1 MMDLQS
7 LWFILIAVLFIGYF
21 FLEGFDFGVG
31 MLLPI
36 LGRNDTE
43 KRVILNSIGPF
54 WDANEVW
61 IITAAGAMFA
71 AFPDWYAT
79 LFSGFYL
86 PMFLILVGLIVR
98 IAGIEFRGKVHS
110 PAKRDLCDL
119 MIFLG
124 SFLPAFMWGLIIT
137 NIVRGLPIDAS
148 KNMVGGLDVIFH
160 PYALLGGLVAVVV
173 FILHGA
179 LFLSLRTTDPL
190 RLRAHKAAERF
201 WLPAGL
207 LLAVFAW
214 LGRSQTHL
222 FDGMGLVPGTL
233 PLLAI
238 LCFLFI
244 PIALRIKND
253 ALAFISG
260 SAMILFAT
268 VVAFE
273 GLYPNVMPSTLGE
286 ALSLTIRNA
295 SSSDYT
301 LKVMT
306 VVALT
311 LLPFVLGYQIYTYWV
326 FRKRVTPQ
334 TLDGGY

>member
-1 MMDLQS
+1 MDLQT
-7 LWFILIAVLFIGYF
+7 LWFVLIAVLFTGYF
-21 FLEGFDFGVG
+21 LLEGFDFGVG

-36 LGRNDTE
+36 LGKNDTE
-43 KRVILNSIGPF
+43 KRVILNTIGPF

-86 PMFLILVGLIVR
+86 PMFLILVGLIAR

-110 PAKRDLCDL
+110 AAKRNLCDGL
-119 MIFLG
+119 IFAG

-148 KNMVGGLDVIFH
+148 KTMVGGLDVIFH

-190 RLRAHKAAERF
+190 RLRAHRTAERF
-201 WLPAGL
+201 WFPAGML
-207 LLAVFAW
+207 LLIFSW

-222 FDGMGLVPGTL
+222 FEGMGLVPGTL
-233 PLLAI
+233 PLLAM
-238 LCFLFI
+238 LSFLFI

-253 ALAFISG
+253 QLAFISG
-260 SAMILFAT
+260 SATILFAT

-273 GLYPNVMPSTLGE
+273 GLFPEIMPSTLGKD
-286 ALSLTIRNA
+286 LSLTIYNA
-295 SSSDYT
+295 SSSPYT
-301 LKVMT
+301 LKVMS

-311 LLPFVLGYQIYTYWV
+311 LLPLVLGYQIYTYWV
-326 FRKRVTPQ
+326 FRKRVTADA
-334 TLDGGY
+334 LDGGY

>member
-1 MMDLQS
+1 MMDLQA
-7 LWFILIAVLFIGYF
+7 LWFVLIAVLFIGYF

-43 KRVILNSIGPF
+43 KRVILNSMGPF

-71 AFPDWYAT
+71 AFPEWYAT

-86 PMFLILVGLIVR
+86 PMFLILIGLIVR
-98 IAGIEFRGKVHS
+98 IAGIEFRGKVHRQS
-110 PAKRDLCDL
+110 RKNLCDL
-119 MIFLG
+119 LIFVG

-179 LFLSLRTTDPL
+179 LFLTLRTTDKV
-190 RLRAHKAAERF
+190 RLKAHKAAENF
-201 WLPAGL
+201 WLPAGI

-214 LGRSQTHL
+214 LGRSQTNL

-238 LCFLFI
+238 LSFLII
-244 PIALRIKND
+244 PIALKIKND
-253 ALAFISG
+253 GLAFISG
-260 SAMILFAT
+260 GLMILFAT

-273 GLYPNVMPSTLGE
+273 GLFPNVMPSSLGAE
-286 ALSLTIRNA
+286 YHLTIRN
-295 SSSDYT
+295 SSSSPYT
-301 LKVMT
+301 LQVMSI
-306 VVALT
+306 VAVT
-311 LLPFVLGYQIYTYWV
+311 LLPIVLGYQAYTYWV
-326 FRKRVTPQ
+326 FRQRVTPQ
-334 TLDGGY
+334 TLEGGY